1 MMTNW
6 TPDIAS
12 RKGPRYIAI
21 AQRIA
26 DAIDDGSLPEGARLP
41 THRDLAWRLGV
52 TVGTVTRAYA
62 EAERMGL
69 IGGEV
74 GRGTFVRAIRGAP
87 ANHFPNPSGMEGEE
101 GAGLALDRNY
111 PSSPLAAA
119 SLSRTLAD
127 LAKSDQLALLMGY
140 APRAG
145 HARHRSGGAKW
156 MRRMGINANPDR
168 TLVTA
173 GSQHAL
179 AVCLSALAKPGDTIL
194 SENLTWGGIKALA
207 GIYRMR
213 VQGLP
218 MDQDG
223 LRPDSFEAAAR
234 DGLAKV
240 IYLNPT
246 LHNPT
251 TVIMPDRRRRE
262 IAAIAETHGVFIIE
276 DDIYGPLLDPPA
288 APISTHAP
296 NFGLYV
302 AGTSKTLGPGLR
314 VAFVHAPERLVQPLT
329 TALRAT
335 ATMAAPLL
343 AEVVA
348 RWLEDGTADA
358 CVRAERAEVRARQA
372 IAKQVLHGAEIE
384 TRPES
389 LHLWLSLPEPWRAD
403 EFVAAARIEGVHV
416 TAAEAFAAGRA
427 QAPHAVRVCLG
438 AVANR
443 ELLERGL
450 RILAGLL
457 AGAPASRAVA
467 F

>member
-6 TPDIAS
+6 LPDIAA

-21 AQRIA
+21 AQKIA
-26 DAIDDGSLPEGARLP
+26 DAIEDGSLPEGARLP

-74 GRGTFVRAIRGAP
+74 GRGTFVRAIRGTP
-87 ANHFPNPSGMEGEE
+87 ATFFPNPSDHEGPDT
-101 GAGLALDRNY
+101 GLCLDRNY
-111 PSSPLAAA
+111 PSSPLAATA
-119 SLSRTLAD
+119 LARTLGD
-127 LAKSDQLALLMGY
+127 LAKSDQLGLLMRY
-140 APRAG
+140 APRSG
-145 HARHRSGGAKW
+145 LARHRAAGAKW
-156 MRRMGINANPDR
+156 MRRMGLAADADR
-168 TLVTA
+168 TLITA

-179 AVCLSALAKPGDTIL
+179 AVCLAALAKPGDTL
-194 SENLTWGGIKALA
+194 LTETLTWGGIKALA
-207 GIYRMR
+207 GIYRIR

-223 LRPDSFEAAAR
+223 LRPDAFEAAAKDDIGR
-234 DGLAKV
+234 V
-240 IYLNPT
+240 VYLNPT

-262 IAAIAETHGVFIIE
+262 IAAIAERHGVFIIE

-288 APISTHAP
+288 TPIAAHAP
-296 NFGLYV
+296 NHGLYV

-314 VAFVHAPERLVQPLT
+314 VAFVHAPERLVATLT
-329 TALRAT
+329 TTLRAT
-335 ATMAAPLL
+335 ATMAAPML
-343 AEVVA
+343 AEIVA
-348 RWLEDGTADA
+348 RWIDDGTAEA
-358 CVRAERAEVRARQA
+358 CTRAERGEIRARQA
-372 IAKQVLHGAEIE
+372 IAKRLLRDADIE
-384 TRPES
+384 TRSES

-403 EFVAAARIEGVHV
+403 EFVAAARIEGVNV

-438 AVANR
+438 AVPDRTA
-443 ELLERGL
+443 LEKGL
-450 RILAGLL
+450 GILAGLL

>member
-6 TPDIAS
+6 TPDIAA
-12 RKGPRYIAI
+12 RKGPRYLAI

-26 DAIDDGSLPEGARLP
+26 DGVEDGSLPEGSRLP

-74 GRGTFVRAIRGAP
+74 GRGTFVRAIRGTP
-87 ANHFPNPSGMEGEE
+87 ASHFPNPSGMEGEDN
-101 GAGLALDRNY
+101 GGLALDRNY

-119 SLSRTLAD
+119 SLARTLGE
-127 LAKSDQLALLMGY
+127 LAKSDQLGALMCY

-145 HARHRSGGAKW
+145 LARHRQGGAKW
-156 MRRMGINANPDR
+156 MRRMGLDTNPER
-168 TLVTA
+168 TLITA

-179 AVCLSALAKPGDTIL
+179 AVCLAALVKPGDTIL
-194 SENLTWGGIKALA
+194 TENLTWGGIKALA
-207 GIYRMR
+207 GIYRIR
-213 VQGLP
+213 VQGLA

-223 LRPDSFEAAAR
+223 LRPDAFEAAAGGGIAR
-234 DGLAKV
+234 V
-240 IYLNPT
+240 VYLNPT

-251 TVIMPDRRRRE
+251 TTIMPERRRRE
-262 IAAIAETHGVFIIE
+262 IAQIAERHAVYVIE

-288 APISTHAP
+288 LPITAHGP
-296 NFGLYV
+296 NVGLYV

-314 VAFVHAPERLVQPLT
+314 VAFLHAPERLVQPLT

-335 ATMAAPLL
+335 ATMAAPIL
-343 AEVVA
+343 AEVVT
-348 RWLEDGTADA
+348 RWVDDGTADA
-358 CVRAERAEVRARQA
+358 CTRAERAEIRARQA
-372 IAKQVLHGAEIE
+372 IAKRLLAGADVE

-403 EFVAAARIEGVHV
+403 EFVAAARIEGVNV

-438 AVANR
+438 AVPDR
-443 ELLERGL
+443 ETLEKGL

>member
-6 TPDIAS
+6 LPDIAA

-21 AQRIA
+21 AQKIA
-26 DAIDDGSLPEGARLP
+26 DAIEDGSLPEGARLP

-74 GRGTFVRAIRGAP
+74 GRGTFVRAIRGTP
-87 ANHFPNPSGMEGEE
+87 ATFFPNPSDHEGPDT
-101 GAGLALDRNY
+101 GLCLDRNY
-111 PSSPLAAA
+111 PSSPLAATA
-119 SLSRTLAD
+119 LARTLGD
-127 LAKSDQLALLMGY
+127 LAKSDQLGLLMRY
-140 APRAG
+140 APRPG
-145 HARHRSGGAKW
+145 MARHRAAGAKW
-156 MRRMGINANPDR
+156 MRRMGLAADADR
-168 TLVTA
+168 TLITA

-179 AVCLSALAKPGDTIL
+179 AVCLAALAKPGDTL
-194 SENLTWGGIKALA
+194 LTETLTWGGIKALA
-207 GIYRMR
+207 GIYRIR

-223 LRPDSFEAAAR
+223 LRPDAFEAAAKDDIGR
-234 DGLAKV
+234 V
-240 IYLNPT
+240 VYLNPT

-262 IAAIAETHGVFIIE
+262 IAAIAERHGVFIIE

-288 APISTHAP
+288 TPIAAHAP
-296 NFGLYV
+296 NHGLYV

-314 VAFVHAPERLVQPLT
+314 VAFVHAPERLVATLT
-329 TALRAT
+329 TTLRAT
-335 ATMAAPLL
+335 ATMAAPML
-343 AEVVA
+343 AEIVA
-348 RWLEDGTADA
+348 RWIDDGTAEA
-358 CVRAERAEVRARQA
+358 CTRAERGEIRARQA
-372 IAKQVLHGAEIE
+372 IAKRLLRDADVE
-384 TRPES
+384 TRSES

-403 EFVAAARIEGVHV
+403 EFVAAARIEGVNV

-438 AVANR
+438 AVPDRTA
-443 ELLERGL
+443 LEKGL
-450 RILAGLL
+450 GILAGLL